1 MELKKTDELQE
12 FRDLAEKDSKD
23 GRCLK
28 YLSKKSRFILT
39 RYPETILNPTLF
51 WENLSWEQI
60 LV

>member
-12 FRDLAEKDSKD
+12 FRDRAEKDSMD

-51 WENLSWEQI
+51 WENLS
-60 LV
+60 